1 MAYIDINVPY
11 IKEIMKKANLS
22 GTKFGES
29 IGQGE
34 NWWKNTNYRGK
45 SRDYAVDMICRIYG
59 ADRAKLTTAV
69 PNQSKRAAKTDNIAA
84 PAGNNEILIVIA
96 NGLLRVENKL
106 DKLLNAL
113 GE

>member
-34 NWWKNTNYRGK
+34 NWWRNTSYRGK

-59 ADRAKLTTAV
+59 ADRSKLTTPV
-69 PNQSKRAAKTDNIAA
+69 PNPPKSRTPKTSVEP